1 LPNFEQPYQRKIE
14 WKRLKLSLNILRECT
29 LGTIAAIDHCALGTI
44 KHVIA
49 IFDNPHDEFSFL
61 LHSALLNGLLLLC

>member
-14 WKRLKLSLNILRECT
+14 WKCLKLSLNILRECT
-29 LGTIAAIDHCALGTI
+29 PGTIAAIAHCALGTI

-61 LHSALLNGLLLLC
+61 LYSALLNGLLLLC